1 MKILV
6 VEDDAP
12 LRRSLAATLKG
23 SGHHAHCVATGAAA
37 MAAISASGE
46 AAFDAVILDIGL
58 PDIDGFE
65 ILSQLRRDGST
76 LPVVMLTARDAVRDR
91 VAGLD
96 MGADDYVLKPFEP
109 DELVARVR
117 AVVRRKTGAATAS
130 IVVGELVCQLDDG
143 VARVGDRL
151 LDLRP
156 REWAALKVLVS
167 RPGRTVNRGLL
178 AAEMFPGDDDVA
190 ANVLDVHV
198 GRLRRKLQPGGP
210 QIRTLRGVGYRL
222 DP

>member
-12 LRRSLAATLKG
+12 LRRSLDMTLKAA
-23 SGHHAHCVATGAAA
+23 GHTPVCVDT
-37 MAAISASGE
+37 GE
-46 AAFDAVILDIGL
+46 AALAAQATTTFDAVILDIGL

-65 ILSQLRRDGST
+65 ILGRLRRGGT
-76 LPVVMLTARDAVRDR
+76 ATPVVVLTARDAVRDR

-109 DELVARVR
+109 DELIARVR
-117 AVVRRKTGAATAS
+117 AVVRRKTGAATDILTA
-130 IVVGELVCQLDDG
+130 GALTCDLATG
-143 VARVGDRL
+143 TARIGDRT

-156 REWAALKVLVS
+156 KEWAALKVLIGWQ
-167 RPGRTVNRGLL
+167 GRTVNRDLL
-178 AAEMFPGDDDVA
+178 AAEMFPDESAVA
-190 ANVLDVHV
+190 PNVLDVHV
-198 GRLRRKLQPGGP
+198 GRLRRKLQPNGP
-210 QIRTLRGVGYRL
+210 RVATLRGLGYRL

>member
-6 VEDDAP
+6 VEDDAL

-23 SGHHAHCVATGAAA
+23 SGHDAHCVATGEAAL
-37 MAAISASGE
+37 AASAQM
-46 AAFDAVILDIGL
+46 AFDAMILDIGL

-65 ILSQLRRDGST
+65 ILGQLRRAGSS

-109 DELVARVR
+109 EELVARVR
-117 AVVRRKTGAATAS
+117 AVVRRKGGVVAVNVTVGA
-130 IVVGELVCQLDDG
+130 LVCDLESG
-143 VARVGDRL
+143 AARVGDRP

-167 RPGRTVNRGLL
+167 RPGRTVNRALL
-178 AAEMFPGDDDVA
+178 AAEMFPDDDTVA
-190 ANVLDVHV
+190 PNVLDVHV
-198 GRLRRKLQPGGP
+198 GRLRRKLQPDGP
-210 QIRTLRGVGYRL
+210 QLRTLRGLGYRL

>member
-12 LRRSLAATLKG
+12 LRRSLDMTLKTA
-23 SGHHAHCVATGAAA
+23 GHSPVCVST
-37 MAAISASGE
+37 GE
-46 AAFDAVILDIGL
+46 AAIAAQEVQTFDAIILDIGL

-65 ILSQLRRDGST
+65 ILGRLRRAGSST
-76 LPVVMLTARDAVRDR
+76 PVVVLTARDAVRDR

-117 AVVRRKTGAATAS
+117 AVVRRKTGVASNILVAGALTCDLVTATAR
-130 IVVGELVCQLDDG
+130 I
-143 VARVGDRL
+143 GDRT

-156 REWAALKVLVS
+156 REWSALKVLIG
-167 RPGRTVNRGLL
+167 RQGRTVNRDLL
-178 AAEMFPGDDDVA
+178 AAEMFPDEAIVA
-190 ANVLDVHV
+190 PNVLDVHV
-198 GRLRRKLQPGGP
+198 GRLRRKLQPDGP
-210 QIRTLRGVGYRL
+210 RLTTLRGLGYRL
-222 DP
+222 DA